1 MTTIDLTGPV
11 IGHVIVGPPE
21 HGVVQFAERLA
32 DHLGGPVLRLGEVGA
47 EIDPGVLAG
56 VDVILMQ
63 YTDGLY
69 GPDTATAAVNFGALR
84 AQFRQP
90 VAVTLHDLPADA
102 DDPVRYRRRA
112 TGYRAV
118 RKVVEAVVVSSQH
131 EARLLARFLTIFE
144 AGHSAVVP
152 LPVDVLVPA
161 SAERPDRRPELAVL
175 GFIYPGKGH
184 DEALDALDG
193 LPPQIDFT
201 AIGRAADGHD
211 DLVTALAEAADE
223 IDHRFL
229 LTGFLPEAELL
240 TRLREAAVP
249 VAPNREVSASG
260 SINTWIAA
268 GRRPLVAA
276 GPYTRELAER
286 CPEAIHLY
294 EPGELPELIHAS
306 FADPD
311 LTWLDDGCRVG
322 PSGTEAATAYRS
334 LLAEVATRPLAGTT
348 AR

>member
-1 MTTIDLTGPV
+1 VD
-11 IGHVIVGPPE
+11 
-21 HGVVQFAERLA
+21 A
-32 DHLGGPVLRLGEVGA
+32 
-47 EIDPGVLAG
+47 GVLAG

-69 GPDTATAAVNFGALR
+69 GPDTASAAANFGTLR
-84 AQFRQP
+84 AHFRQP
-90 VAVTLHDLPADA
+90 VAVTFHDLPADT

-118 RKVVEAVVVSSQH
+118 RKAVEAVVVSSQH

-152 LPVDVLVPA
+152 LPIDVLVPA
-161 SAERPDRRPELAVL
+161 SARRPDRRPELAVL

-184 DEALDALDG
+184 DEALAALDG

-211 DLVTALAEAADE
+211 DLIGALAEAAEDTG
-223 IDHRFL
+223 HRFTV
-229 LTGFLPEAELL
+229 TGFVPDDALMP
-240 TRLREAAVP
+240 RLREAAVP

-276 GPYTRELAER
+276 GSYTRELAER
-286 CPEAIHLY
+286 CPDAILLY
-294 EPGELPELIHAS
+294 EPGELPGLIHEA

-311 LTWLDDGCRVG
+311 LTWLDDDCRVG